1 MSTLNLFPARIAFVN
16 PDGTL
21 TAEAYRALTVL
32 FARVGGP
39 LGDNGVDV
47 FGSVFGVAN
56 ETESLSTLQT
66 DVVQPQSETRLLA
79 DLVQQSANFGTDF
92 YGDVV
97 QSPAVD
103 MSFADVIQPSSKDRE
118 AGTFTTIDVS
128 GNAVVGGTLR
138 LAAGTVGLPSLYW
151 STDTTTGFYR
161 IGANNNGYAV
171 GGVKVLDIAAA
182 SFGVTGLLDLSATTS
197 GHVKFPATQNPS
209 ANVNTLDDY
218 EEGTFTPAFTPA
230 TGLFT
235 SITVASSGRY
245 VKVGKTVFYW
255 LEIRTTTATT
265 VGTAAGQ
272 LYITGLPFTADAN
285 SGGGSVYLMQLL
297 NLASATVSLG
307 AVVEASQSRL
317 YLTKNSSNV
326 SVTYMQVSDLNTGA
340 GSFNNLLAIFGQYQ
354 TAN

>member
-1 MSTLNLFPARIAFVN
+1 MTTLNLFPARIAFVN

-56 ETESLSTLQT
+56 ETGSLSTLQT

-128 GNAVVGGTLR
+128 GNAAIGGALK

-171 GGVKVLDIAAA
+171 GGVKVLDLLSTGLTVTGTLIASGQINYSTGAFVIGAGTSSTAANQIAANGNVVALYGNQYFSAGFKYSSTAAAGYMWFDKTTGNWTAETYA
-182 SFGVTGLLDLSATTS
+182 SGSVGTAIPAASARWKLTSTGLAVTGLLSSTGALTTPGGATFHTTS
-197 GHVKFPATQNPS
+197 
-209 ANVNTLDDY
+209 
-218 EEGTFTPAFTPA
+218 
-230 TGLFT
+230 
-235 SITVASSGRY
+235 
-245 VKVGKTVFYW
+245 
-255 LEIRTTTATT
+255 TALTN
-265 VGTAAGQ
+265 GAGAAAGTITNAPAAGNPTKWIGINDNGTTR
-272 LYITGLPFTADAN
+272 YIPAW
-285 SGGGSVYLMQLL
+285 
-297 NLASATVSLG
+297 
-307 AVVEASQSRL
+307 
-317 YLTKNSSNV
+317 
-326 SVTYMQVSDLNTGA
+326 
-340 GSFNNLLAIFGQYQ
+340 
-354 TAN
+354 